1 VTTLAVRRLDSAS
14 LVALADAPLSA
25 RARLTDEHRASLAS
39 RFRAVGGVK
48 RRRLDAWA
56 CEEAPSPS
64 AFRWTPRRARRT
76 IGRAGLR
83 RFQTRAAS
91 SVTAGV
97 ADEIDELFVRAA
109 AGFARP
115 GSLAYWVAGL
125 PSAAVAATGAHAV
138 GWATTT
144 LVTLEP
150 LTVRWSVCESDA
162 FYDVAAA
169 RTSLRG
175 RRDAVLT
182 NDGSRTIVRLRGGHP
197 GSAAG
202 AGLRADLV
210 VDALCD
216 REGLV
221 ANRIIGLWPDAGIAL
236 GLDGTLEDARSGAR
250 SLVRAAVRQQRAAR
264 TLVA

>member
-1 VTTLAVRRLDSAS
+1 VTTLAIRRLDSAA
-14 LVALADAPLSA
+14 LVSLADTPPVT
-25 RARLTDEHRASLAS
+25 RACLTDEHRASLAV
-39 RFRAVGGVK
+39 RFRAVGGIT
-48 RRRLDAWA
+48 RRRLDAWD
-56 CEEAPSPS
+56 CEGTSPS
-64 AFRWTPRRARRT
+64 TSFRWTPRRARRS
-76 IGRAGLR
+76 IGRSGLR
-83 RFQTRAAS
+83 RFQSRSAT

-115 GSLAYWVAGL
+115 GSLAHWIAGL

-138 GWATTT
+138 GWATTA

-150 LTVRWSVCESDA
+150 LTVRWRICESDA

-175 RRDAVLT
+175 SRDAELT
-182 NDGSRTIVRLRGGHP
+182 TDDTRTIIRLRAGHP
-197 GSAAG
+197 GPTAG

-216 REGLV
+216 REGQV

-236 GLDGTLEDARSGAR
+236 GLDGTLDDARSGAR
-250 SLVRAAVRQQRAAR
+250 ALVRAACRQQRAAH

>member
-1 VTTLAVRRLDSAS
+1 MTALAVRRLDSAA
-14 LVALADAPLSA
+14 LVALADAPA
-25 RARLTDEHRASLAS
+25 PPRAHLTDEHRASLAS
-39 RFRAVGGVK
+39 RFRAVGGVR
-48 RRRLDAWA
+48 RRRLDAWD
-56 CEEAPSPS
+56 CEGSTTTGS
-64 AFRWTPRRARRT
+64 FRWTPRRARRS

-83 RFQTRAAS
+83 RFQTRVAT
-91 SVTAGV
+91 SVTGGV

-115 GSLAYWVAGL
+115 GSLAYWIAGL
-125 PSAAVAATGAHAV
+125 PSAAVAATGAQAV

-169 RTSLRG
+169 RTTLRG
-175 RRDAVLT
+175 CRDAVVT
-182 NDGSRTIVRLRGGHP
+182 DDATRTIVRLRAGHP
-197 GSAAG
+197 GPAAG

-216 REGLV
+216 RDGLV
-221 ANRIIGLWPDAGIAL
+221 ATRIIGLWPDAGIAL
-236 GLDGTLEDARSGAR
+236 GLDGTLEDARAGAR
-250 SLVRAAVRQQRAAR
+250 SLVRAAVRHQRAAR

>member
-1 VTTLAVRRLDSAS
+1 MTALTVRRLDSGS
-14 LVALADAPLSA
+14 LVELAGASSPT
-25 RARLTDEHRASLAS
+25 RAQLTNEHRASLAS

-48 RRRLDAWA
+48 RRRLDAWS
-56 CEEAPSPS
+56 CEGTADPG
-64 AFRWTPRRARRT
+64 AFRWTPRRARRS
-76 IGRAGLR
+76 IGRAGLG
-83 RFQTRAAS
+83 RFQARAAS

-125 PSAAVAATGAHAV
+125 PSAAVAATGAQAV
-138 GWATTT
+138 GWATTA

-162 FYDVAAA
+162 YYDVAAA

-175 RRDAVLT
+175 CRDAVVT
-182 NDGSRTIVRLRGGHP
+182 DDESRTIIRLRAGHP
-197 GSAAG
+197 GSTAG
-202 AGLRADLV
+202 AGLRTDLV
-210 VDALCD
+210 IDALCD
-216 REGLV
+216 RDGFV

-236 GLDGTLEDARSGAR
+236 ALNGTLEDARSGAR
-250 SLVRAAVRQQRAAR
+250 ALVRAAVRQQRAAR
-264 TLVA
+264 ALVA